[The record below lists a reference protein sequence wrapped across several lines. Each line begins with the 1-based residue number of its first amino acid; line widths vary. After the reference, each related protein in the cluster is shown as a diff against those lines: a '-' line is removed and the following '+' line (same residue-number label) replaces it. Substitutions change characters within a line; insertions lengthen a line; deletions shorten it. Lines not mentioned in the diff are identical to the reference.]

1 MAQTKAHIRATAR
14 TEKKIYDKLLIRIR
28 KDSDLTRD
36 MIAEIAEGKGLSL
49 NAYFL
54 QAVREKMDRE
64 S

>member
-1 MAQTKAHIRATAR
+1 MAQSKAHIRATTR

-36 MIAEIAEGKGLSL
+36 MIAKVAEGEGMSL

-54 QAVREKMDRE
+54 QAVREKIERD